1 MVVAVAEHIV
11 PPALVWLGTLWLIS
25 QSVYVAAPI
34 VLALW
39 REQTAAVEAQLRVL
53 VEMPLLPEPAVRDL
67 LRPASGKHRRRP
79 LRNWLRKA
87 VAA

>member
-1 MVVAVAEHIV
+1 MAEHIV
-11 PPALVWLGTLWLIS
+11 PLVVAWLLVCAQLS
-25 QSVYVAAPI
+25 QAVYVAAPT

-39 REQTAAVEAQLRVL
+39 REQTTAVEARLRVL

-79 LRNWLRKA
+79 PRNWLRKA